1 MPLTALRL
9 TGGYPSKVVIQGVD
23 LVLHPG
29 EWLSLVGA
37 NGSGKSTL
45 LRLLSRIL
53 RPKTGAVLLDGTA
66 VHTMPS
72 HVVAQQVA
80 FLPQQQQIPAGL
92 TVRQL
97 VALGRS
103 PYQTWWQ
110 WEPTA
115 KDLGHI
121 SHALAATQLDSFGDR
136 PLSELSGGEQQR
148 AFLALALAQTP
159 RILLLD
165 EPTTYLDLHYQL
177 QFLDLLQ
184 SLKQEQNL
192 TVITVLHDLN
202 LAARY
207 SDRLALLT
215 LGRIHDLGTVSEV
228 LTPDNLLVVFG
239 IQAEVFN
246 TAYGLQVIPIKCH
259 SSCSSR

>member
-1 MPLTALRL
+1 
-9 TGGYPSKVVIQGVD
+9 
-23 LVLHPG
+23 
-29 EWLSLVGA
+29 
-37 NGSGKSTL
+37 
-45 LRLLSRIL
+45 
-53 RPKTGAVLLDGTA
+53 
-66 VHTMPS
+66 MPS

-159 RILLLD
+159 LNVILPVHLDRVLIGIKSTPQQHRFLPMIWFDFEMLL
-165 EPTTYLDLHYQL
+165 
-177 QFLDLLQ
+177 
-184 SLKQEQNL
+184 
-192 TVITVLHDLN
+192 
-202 LAARY
+202 
-207 SDRLALLT
+207 
-215 LGRIHDLGTVSEV
+215 
-228 LTPDNLLVVFG
+228 
-239 IQAEVFN
+239 
-246 TAYGLQVIPIKCH
+246 
-259 SSCSSR
+259 